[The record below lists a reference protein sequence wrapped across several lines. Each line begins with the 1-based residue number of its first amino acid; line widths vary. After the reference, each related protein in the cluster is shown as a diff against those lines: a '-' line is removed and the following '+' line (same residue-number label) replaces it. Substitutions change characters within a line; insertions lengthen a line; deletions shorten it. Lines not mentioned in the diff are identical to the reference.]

1 MAQYELN
8 VQDYWLIIKKRR
20 YMIVFTVVLVVIATF
35 VLTQLLKPTPLY
47 EATARVKFDRTSTV
61 ANLLLES
68 LSFSAG
74 SDLASQPE
82 VIRSFPVIE
91 QVARELKLVQPNAS
105 PEMRRSR
112 PYLETIYKLQKK
124 IEASQEN
131 FSQVFKITAIA
142 DSVLLAEQIANSVAV
157 AYRAENIRIRNRTVT
172 DSRRFVEEQI
182 TTLEGKLREAE
193 RALGG
198 FKERE
203 GQVFLTE
210 EAKAALLTFTKL
222 EEDYNAVLRLK
233 DEAAKQI
240 EMLKKQKELVGSP
253 QKRIFTQ
260 DPTALLSVLN
270 ARLLDLLQERTTL
283 LINYTPKHPQV
294 KETDRKIVNVKAEM
308 MSELESKTQSLTDQ
322 EAALKGQIDRYRERY
337 LSFPTAAIELT
348 RLEREVELNVDLY
361 ATLKKKHQELLI
373 KGAEQ
378 IEEVTILEPAVAPS
392 VPVNAPD
399 IELNIMVGTLMG
411 MFLGIVLAFMRESF
425 DTSIGTIEGVEEFI
439 QVPVLG
445 VIPEID
451 EKELKE
457 AAAKELPPGVSP
469 ETLDVFS
476 KLICLVDQKSFLSES
491 YRSLRTNLQFASME
505 RKAKTL
511 LLTSAALGEG
521 KTTTLVNLAVT
532 LAQDGKRVL
541 IVDAD
546 LRRPILHTRLGV
558 PREPGLSEVL
568 EGPTPWRESVRS
580 VADLMIGNLGVDRV
594 LNARGLDNLNVL
606 TSGSLPS
613 NPAELLN
620 LKKVPDL
627 IQEMREEFD
636 IVLFDTPP
644 ILPVAD
650 AVLLGSKVDGVIL
663 VYQVGRIGRDTL
675 KRAKSLLDHAQA
687 KVMGVVLTNVRAE
700 TYPDYGYYRYG
711 YT

>member
-8 VQDYWLIIKKRR
+8 LLDYWRIIKKRR
-20 YMIVFTVVLVVIATF
+20 YMIIFTVVLVVVTTF

-47 EATARVKFDRTSTV
+47 EATARIKFDRSSTV
-61 ANLLLES
+61 ASLLLES
-68 LSFSAG
+68 LSYSAG
-74 SDLASQPE
+74 IDLASQPE

-91 QVARELKLVQPNAS
+91 EVARKLKLIQPDAS
-105 PEMRRSR
+105 PEMRRSK
-112 PYLETIYKLQKK
+112 PYLETIYEWQKQV
-124 IEASQEN
+124 EASQEG
-131 FSQVFKITAIA
+131 FSRIFKITATA
-142 DSVLLAEQIANSVAV
+142 DSVLLAERIANGVTE
-157 AYRAENIRIRNRTVT
+157 AYRAENIRLRNRAVT
-172 DSRRFVEEQI
+172 DSRHFVEEQI
-182 TTLEGKLREAE
+182 GALGDKLREAE
-193 RALGG
+193 RALGD

-203 GQVFLTE
+203 GQVFLAA
-210 EAKAALLTFTKL
+210 EAKAALRTFTKL
-222 EEDYNAVLRLK
+222 EQDYDTVLRLK
-233 DEAAKQI
+233 DQAAKQI
-240 EMLKKQKELVGSP
+240 EVLKKQEELEGSL

-260 DPTALLSVLN
+260 NPKALLSVLN

-294 KETDRKIVNVKAEM
+294 IETDRKIINVRVEM
-308 MSELESKTQSLTDQ
+308 MSELESKTKSLTGQ
-322 EAALKGQIDRYRERY
+322 QAALKGQIDRYRDRY
-337 LSFPTAAIELT
+337 FSFPTAAIELT
-348 RLEREVELNVDLY
+348 RLEREVKLNGVLY

-378 IEEVTILEPAVAPS
+378 IEEVTILEPAVASS
-392 VPVNAPD
+392 VPVNAPA

-411 MFLGIVLAFMRESF
+411 MFLGIVIAFMRESF

-445 VIPEID
+445 VIPQIE
-451 EKELKE
+451 EKELRE
-457 AAAKELPPGVSP
+457 AAAKELPPDVSP

-491 YRSLRTNLQFASME
+491 YRSLRTNLQFANME

-511 LLTSAALGEG
+511 LVTSAALGEG
-521 KTTTLVNLAVT
+521 KTTTLVNLAIT

-546 LRRPILHTRLGV
+546 LRRPLLHTRLGL
-558 PREPGLSEVL
+558 PREPGLCEVL
-568 EGPTPWRESVRS
+568 VGPTPWRESVRN
-580 VADLMIGNLGVDRV
+580 VTDLMIGHLGVDRV
-594 LNARGLDNLNVL
+594 LNTPGLDNLNVL
-606 TSGSLPS
+606 TSGSIPS
-613 NPAELLN
+613 NPAEFLN
-620 LKKVPDL
+620 LEKVPHI

-650 AVLLGSKVDGVIL
+650 AVLLSSKVDGVVL

-675 KRAKSLLDHAQA
+675 RRAKSLLDHAQA
-687 KVMGVVLTNVRAE
+687 KVVGVVLTNVRAE
-700 TYPDYGYYRYG
+700 TYPEYGYYRYG